1 MPPRR
6 SHKKSRA
13 GCRRCKSRKIK
24 CDEVHP
30 RCGNCLKHGVP
41 CDFEHPEVLAELH
54 AAAESPS
61 TPATTV
67 NFGSPITHASGP
79 ASVISGHAGVAAP
92 LFRPLPTPAISQTT
106 PPGHRLLELRLMHQY
121 TAMTCKTFTFTA
133 PVTEDIWKITV
144 PNLAFSGSQH
154 LADAILA
161 VAALHLR
168 SLVPN
173 DKELVRASHAY
184 MAASLAEYSAA
195 LTKGIDH
202 TNAES
207 LFLTSALIAFQST
220 ATRVFMKDEVMVGA
234 GNDMDANANKRNQPS
249 GCYAIPFS
257 WFHSFQGV
265 KAITAASWQYLRVSP
280 VVTQV
285 INSQAALQ
293 LDFSTGPET
302 FFGHLLENLDEEI
315 AAMSGSGSGMD
326 DDSSSTA
333 ARATPLGGGSA
344 STPSPS
350 TPEYHRHH
358 HHSQPSSSNPPA
370 ASPELMA
377 STRQAYQHAIAVLNW
392 AHKIPHK
399 GAPLAF
405 PATVSRRFIE
415 LLEERRPRALAILAC
430 FFALLKSMDSVW
442 WLQGMARREV
452 LGVVSLF
459 NSDFFGADAYRT
471 WWPHLEWAMR
481 IALYE
486 HPGTTTSGSGS
497 NGGGG
502 GGGGAGAPV
511 IPAEIWG
518 ADWYA
523 EERTLAEDQAR
534 HGGYVGHIELLTQ
547 MGSAVQSIPAVPEF
561 VPVMGGGQGQQGRKG
576 YEMGP
581 LPTTATA
588 ASTSRLTQAY
598 MPG

>member
-1 MPPRR
+1 
-6 SHKKSRA
+6 
-13 GCRRCKSRKIK
+13 
-24 CDEVHP
+24 
-30 RCGNCLKHGVP
+30 
-41 CDFEHPEVLAELH
+41 
-54 AAAESPS
+54 
-61 TPATTV
+61 
-67 NFGSPITHASGP
+67 
-79 ASVISGHAGVAAP
+79 
-92 LFRPLPTPAISQTT
+92 
-106 PPGHRLLELRLMHQY
+106 MHHY

-133 PVTEDIWKITV
+133 PLTEEIWKITV

-168 SLVPN
+168 SMMPN

-195 LTKGIDH
+195 LTKGINH

-220 ATRVFMKDEVMVGA
+220 ATRVFMKDELDVA
-234 GNDMDANANKRNQPS
+234 LGNDLDGNSNKQRSQGP
-249 GCYAIPFS
+249 GCYTIPFS

-285 INSQAALQ
+285 INSQTALQ
-293 LDFSTGPET
+293 LDFTTGPDT
-302 FFGHLLENLDEEI
+302 FFGHLLDGLEEEL
-315 AAMSGSGSGMD
+315 AALGAEPAGGPG
-326 DDSSSTA
+326 
-333 ARATPLGGGSA
+333 TPLGGIPSA
-344 STPSPS
+344 EVASRSATDADPKP
-350 TPEYHRHH
+350 
-358 HHSQPSSSNPPA
+358 SNP
-370 ASPELMA
+370 ELVA
-377 STRQAYQHAIAVLNW
+377 STRQAYQHAVAVLNW

-405 PATVSRRFIE
+405 PATVSRRYIE

-430 FFALLKSMDSVW
+430 FFALLKSMDGVW

-459 NSDFFGADAYRT
+459 NSDFFGPDAYRT

-486 HPGTTTSGSGS
+486 YERDDD
-497 NGGGG
+497 
-502 GGGGAGAPV
+502 GAAV
-511 IPAEIWG
+511 AAIPPEIWG

-523 EERTLAEDQAR
+523 EERALAEVQE
-534 HGGYVGHIELLTQ
+534 HGSYFKHIEMLSQ
-547 MGSAVQSIPAVPEF
+547 MGGAMQSIPPLTVPERA
-561 VPVMGGGQGQQGRKG
+561 VMAGQR
-576 YEMGP
+576 
-581 LPTTATA
+581 
-588 ASTSRLTQAY
+588 
-598 MPG
+598 

>member
-6 SHKKSRA
+6 SHKKSRS

-30 RCGNCLKHGVP
+30 RCGNCVKHGVP
-41 CDFEHPEVLAELH
+41 CDFEHPEIVAELQAT
-54 AAAESPS
+54 AATESPS
-61 TPATTV
+61 TPASTV
-67 NFGSPITHASGP
+67 NFGSPISRY
-79 ASVISGHAGVAAP
+79 ASVIPGASAVATPLCRAP
-92 LFRPLPTPAISQTT
+92 STQAVSQTT

-144 PNLAFSGSQH
+144 PNLAFTGSQH

-168 SLVPN
+168 SMVPN
-173 DKELVRASHAY
+173 DKELIRASHAY

-195 LTKGIDH
+195 LTKGINH
-202 TNAES
+202 NNAES
-207 LFLTSALIAFQST
+207 LFLTSTLIAFQST

-234 GNDMDANANKRNQPS
+234 GNDGDASANRQRNQPS
-249 GCYAIPFS
+249 GCYSIPFS

-265 KAITAASWQYLRVSP
+265 KAITAASWQYLRASP

-285 INSQAALQ
+285 INSQAVLQ
-293 LDFSTGPET
+293 LDFTAGPKT
-302 FFGHLLENLDEEI
+302 FFGHLLEGMEEEL
-315 AAMSGSGSGMD
+315 AAMGD
-326 DDSSSTA
+326 ASSTTP
-333 ARATPLGGGSA
+333 RATPQAGGA
-344 STPSPS
+344 PSPTS
-350 TPEYHRHH
+350 P
-358 HHSQPSSSNPPA
+358 
-370 ASPELMA
+370 ASPGYQPPNKPSAAAELIA
-377 STRQAYQHAIAVLNW
+377 STRQAYQHAVAVLNW

-430 FFALLKSMDSVW
+430 FFALLKSMDSIW

-486 HPGTTTSGSGS
+486 HPSGG
-497 NGGGG
+497 NNTGE
-502 GGGGAGAPV
+502 P
-511 IPAEIWG
+511 IPADIWG

-523 EERTLAEDQAR
+523 EERALEEGQDH
-534 HGGYVGHIELLTQ
+534 HGGYVGHIELLSQ
-547 MGSAVQSIPAVPEF
+547 MGSAMQSIPSVPEF
-561 VPVMGGGQGQQGRKG
+561 VPVMGNQG
-576 YEMGP
+576 
-581 LPTTATA
+581 
-588 ASTSRLTQAY
+588 
-598 MPG
+598 

>member
-1 MPPRR
+1 
-6 SHKKSRA
+6 
-13 GCRRCKSRKIK
+13 
-24 CDEVHP
+24 
-30 RCGNCLKHGVP
+30 
-41 CDFEHPEVLAELH
+41 
-54 AAAESPS
+54 
-61 TPATTV
+61 
-67 NFGSPITHASGP
+67 
-79 ASVISGHAGVAAP
+79 
-92 LFRPLPTPAISQTT
+92 
-106 PPGHRLLELRLMHQY
+106 MHQY

-168 SLVPN
+168 SMIPN

-220 ATRVFMKDEVMVGA
+220 ATRVFMKDEVMVGGA
-234 GNDMDANANKRNQPS
+234 GNDMDDHANKQRNQPT

-302 FFGHLLENLDEEI
+302 FFGHLLDDLEEEI
-315 AAMSGSGSGMD
+315 AAMAGGGGGNDEPPSPERS
-326 DDSSSTA
+326 
-333 ARATPLGGGSA
+333 TPLGGHQGQGQNR
-344 STPSPS
+344 STPSPTPQPPS
-350 TPEYHRHH
+350 SGGGGGGSGGGATPE
-358 HHSQPSSSNPPA
+358 
-370 ASPELMA
+370 LLA
-377 STRQAYQHAIAVLNW
+377 STRQAYQHAVAVLNW

-486 HPGTTTSGSGS
+486 PA
-497 NGGGG
+497 GGGDG
-502 GGGGAGAPV
+502 GEDGGGA
-511 IPAEIWG
+511 IPPEIWG

-523 EERTLAEDQAR
+523 EERALAEGQAR
-534 HGGYVGHIELLTQ
+534 NGGYVRHIELLSQ
-547 MGSAVQSIPAVPEF
+547 MGSAMQSIPSVPEF
-561 VPVMGGGQGQQGRKG
+561 VPVMGPR
-576 YEMGP
+576 
-581 LPTTATA
+581 
-588 ASTSRLTQAY
+588 R
-598 MPG
+598 

>member
-1 MPPRR
+1 
-6 SHKKSRA
+6 
-13 GCRRCKSRKIK
+13 
-24 CDEVHP
+24 
-30 RCGNCLKHGVP
+30 
-41 CDFEHPEVLAELH
+41 
-54 AAAESPS
+54 
-61 TPATTV
+61 
-67 NFGSPITHASGP
+67 
-79 ASVISGHAGVAAP
+79 
-92 LFRPLPTPAISQTT
+92 
-106 PPGHRLLELRLMHQY
+106 MHQY

-168 SLVPN
+168 SMVPN

-234 GNDMDANANKRNQPS
+234 GNDVDADANRRRNQPS
-249 GCYAIPFS
+249 GCYAVPFS

-265 KAITAASWQYLRVSP
+265 KAITAASWQYLRTSP

-285 INSQAALQ
+285 INSQAVLQ
-293 LDFSTGPET
+293 LDFTTGPDT
-302 FFGHLLENLDEEI
+302 FFGHLLEGLDEEL
-315 AAMSGSGSGMD
+315 AAMGGGGSD
-326 DDSSSTA
+326 ASSTTNATNAPSPAAPSTA
-333 ARATPLGGGSA
+333 APGHE
-344 STPSPS
+344 PPKK
-350 TPEYHRHH
+350 
-358 HHSQPSSSNPPA
+358 PA
-370 ASPELMA
+370 AAEPIT
-377 STRQAYQHAIAVLNW
+377 STRQAYQHAVAVLNW

-486 HPGTTTSGSGS
+486 HPPGRGGRGGD
-497 NGGGG
+497 GGGG
-502 GGGGAGAPV
+502 EEP
-511 IPAEIWG
+511 IPPEIWG
-518 ADWYA
+518 ADWFA
-523 EERTLAEDQAR
+523 EERALAEGQAR
-534 HGGYVGHIELLTQ
+534 HGGYVRHIELLSQ
-547 MGSAVQSIPAVPEF
+547 MGSAMQSIPSVPEF
-561 VPVMGGGQGQQGRKG
+561 VPVMGDQR
-576 YEMGP
+576 
-581 LPTTATA
+581 
-588 ASTSRLTQAY
+588 
-598 MPG
+598 

>member
-1 MPPRR
+1 
-6 SHKKSRA
+6 
-13 GCRRCKSRKIK
+13 
-24 CDEVHP
+24 
-30 RCGNCLKHGVP
+30 
-41 CDFEHPEVLAELH
+41 
-54 AAAESPS
+54 
-61 TPATTV
+61 
-67 NFGSPITHASGP
+67 
-79 ASVISGHAGVAAP
+79 
-92 LFRPLPTPAISQTT
+92 
-106 PPGHRLLELRLMHQY
+106 MHQY

-168 SLVPN
+168 SLTPN

-202 TNAES
+202 TNAEA

-220 ATRVFMKDEVMVGA
+220 ATRVFTKDEGLS
-234 GNDMDANANKRNQPS
+234 GGRNDLDGDGSKQRGHAA

-302 FFGHLLENLDEEI
+302 FFGHLLEGLEEEL
-315 AAMSGSGSGMD
+315 AAMGDCSSATASSTSVNGIPASATPHPT
-326 DDSSSTA
+326 SSSSPTGPGPEQQQPHPGSTK
-333 ARATPLGGGSA
+333 RAA
-344 STPSPS
+344 STP
-350 TPEYHRHH
+350 
-358 HHSQPSSSNPPA
+358 
-370 ASPELMA
+370 ELIS
-377 STRQAYQHAIAVLNW
+377 STRQAYQHAVAVLNW

-486 HPGTTTSGSGS
+486 HPTSNGSSGS

-502 GGGGAGAPV
+502 SGEQHNGT

-518 ADWYA
+518 ADWFA
-523 EERTLAEDQAR
+523 EERALAQGQAQ
-534 HGGYVGHIELLTQ
+534 HGGYVRHIELLSQ
-547 MGSAVQSIPAVPEF
+547 MGSAVQSIPNVPEYN
-561 VPVMGGGQGQQGRKG
+561 VSMA
-576 YEMGP
+576 GP
-581 LPTTATA
+581 
-588 ASTSRLTQAY
+588 Q
-598 MPG
+598 

>member
-6 SHKKSRA
+6 SHKKSRS
-13 GCRRCKSRKIK
+13 GCRRCKARKIK

-30 RCGNCLKHGVP
+30 RCGNCVKHGVP
-41 CDFEHPEVLAELH
+41 CDFEHPEVLAELQ
-54 AAAESPS
+54 AAAAAAAADSPS
-61 TPATTV
+61 TP
-67 NFGSPITHASGP
+67 GSTANYRSP
-79 ASVISGHAGVAAP
+79 ASRHGSIMSGASAGSSGSAP
-92 LFRPLPTPAISQTT
+92 LCRPPPTPSVSQTT
-106 PPGHRLLELRLMHQY
+106 PPGHRLLELRLMHHY

-168 SLVPN
+168 SMMPN
-173 DKELVRASHAY
+173 DKELIRASHAY

-195 LTKGIDH
+195 LTKGINSS
-202 TNAES
+202 NAES

-220 ATRVFMKDEVMVGA
+220 ATRVFMKDEVMVGDDA
-234 GNDMDANANKRNQPS
+234 DADANQKNRPS
-249 GCYAIPFS
+249 GCYSIPFS

-265 KAITAASWQYLRVSP
+265 KAITAASWQYLRSSP

-285 INSQAALQ
+285 INSQAVLQ
-293 LDFSTGPET
+293 LDLNAGPKT
-302 FFGHLLENLDEEI
+302 FFGHLLEGLDEEL
-315 AAMSGSGSGMD
+315 AAMGDVSAASH
-326 DDSSSTA
+326 SSPA
-333 ARATPLGGGSA
+333 ATPAGPFPAPPQPPPPPSQSTSA
-344 STPSPS
+344 SYQPPNKPAAAA
-350 TPEYHRHH
+350 TPE
-358 HHSQPSSSNPPA
+358 
-370 ASPELMA
+370 LIA
-377 STRQAYQHAIAVLNW
+377 STRQAYQHAVAVLNW

-430 FFALLKSMDSVW
+430 FFALLKSMDSIW
-442 WLQGMARREV
+442 WLHGMARREV

-459 NSDFFGADAYRT
+459 NSDYFGPDAYRT

-486 HPGTTTSGSGS
+486 HPEGS
-497 NGGGG
+497 
-502 GGGGAGAPV
+502 AGEP
-511 IPAEIWG
+511 IPADIWG

-523 EERTLAEDQAR
+523 EERALAEGQAQQ
-534 HGGYVGHIELLTQ
+534 GGYVRHIELLSQ
-547 MGSAVQSIPAVPEF
+547 MTTAMQSVPAVPEC
-561 VPVMGGGQGQQGRKG
+561 VPPMGN
-576 YEMGP
+576 
-581 LPTTATA
+581 
-588 ASTSRLTQAY
+588 QA
-598 MPG
+598 

>member
-1 MPPRR
+1 
-6 SHKKSRA
+6 
-13 GCRRCKSRKIK
+13 
-24 CDEVHP
+24 
-30 RCGNCLKHGVP
+30 
-41 CDFEHPEVLAELH
+41 
-54 AAAESPS
+54 
-61 TPATTV
+61 
-67 NFGSPITHASGP
+67 
-79 ASVISGHAGVAAP
+79 
-92 LFRPLPTPAISQTT
+92 
-106 PPGHRLLELRLMHQY
+106 
-121 TAMTCKTFTFTA
+121 MTCKTFTFTA

-168 SLVPN
+168 SMVPN

-195 LTKGIDH
+195 LTKGINH
-202 TNAES
+202 SNAES

-220 ATRVFMKDEVMVGA
+220 ATRVFMKDEVMVG
-234 GNDMDANANKRNQPS
+234 GGDDTDPGANRQRNQPS
-249 GCYAIPFS
+249 GCYSIPFS

-285 INSQAALQ
+285 INSQAVLQ
-293 LDFSTGPET
+293 LDFTAGPKT
-302 FFGHLLENLDEEI
+302 FFGHLLEGMDEEL
-315 AAMSGSGSGMD
+315 AAMGD
-326 DDSSSTA
+326 ASS
-333 ARATPLGGGSA
+333 ATPSATPTSPGSIGYQPPNEPSAADELIA
-344 STPSPS
+344 ST
-350 TPEYHRHH
+350 
-358 HHSQPSSSNPPA
+358 Q
-370 ASPELMA
+370 
-377 STRQAYQHAIAVLNW
+377 QAYQHAVAVLNW

-486 HPGTTTSGSGS
+486 PP
-497 NGGGG
+497 
-502 GGGGAGAPV
+502 GGANNNGSEP
-511 IPAEIWG
+511 IPADIWG

-523 EERTLAEDQAR
+523 EERALEEGQDH
-534 HGGYVGHIELLTQ
+534 HGGYVRHIELLSQ
-547 MGSAVQSIPAVPEF
+547 MGSAMQSIPSVPEF
-561 VPVMGGGQGQQGRKG
+561 VPVMGNQG
-576 YEMGP
+576 
-581 LPTTATA
+581 
-588 ASTSRLTQAY
+588 
-598 MPG
+598 

>member
-13 GCRRCKSRKIK
+13 GCRRCKSRKVK
-24 CDEVHP
+24 CDEAHP
-30 RCGNCLKHGVP
+30 RCGNCVKHGVL
-41 CDFEHPEVLAELH
+41 CDFEHPDVLADLQ
-54 AAAESPS
+54 AAASTTPGAADTPS
-61 TPATTV
+61 TPTTPF
-67 NFGSPITHASGP
+67 NFASPVPHASTPGSIIP
-79 ASVISGHAGVAAP
+79 GVANTAP
-92 LFRPLPTPAISQTT
+92 RLCRQPAAPAVSPTT

-121 TAMTCKTFTFTA
+121 TVMTCKTFTFQA
-133 PVTEDIWKITV
+133 PLTEDIWKITV

-168 SLVPN
+168 SIMPN

-202 TNAES
+202 TNAEP

-220 ATRVFMKDEVMVGA
+220 ATRVFMKDEGMLGA
-234 GNDMDANANKRNQPS
+234 GNDLDTDATKQPNQPS
-249 GCYAIPFS
+249 GCYSIPFS

-302 FFGHLLENLDEEI
+302 FFGHLLEGIEEEL
-315 AAMSGSGSGMD
+315 AAMGGGTDDLFTTPRAAPVAGSSNNNYGLSSAAFPTAPASGHDHDPHHQPQPSHP
-326 DDSSSTA
+326 A
-333 ARATPLGGGSA
+333 AAAAAAAAATP
-344 STPSPS
+344 
-350 TPEYHRHH
+350 
-358 HHSQPSSSNPPA
+358 
-370 ASPELMA
+370 ELVA
-377 STRQAYQHAIAVLNW
+377 STRQAYHHAVAVLNW

-459 NSDFFGADAYRT
+459 NSDFFGPDAYRT

-486 HPGTTTSGSGS
+486 PPSSGARGG
-497 NGGGG
+497 NGGSSGG
-502 GGGGAGAPV
+502 GDNGDLAEP
-511 IPAEIWG
+511 IPPEIWG

-523 EERTLAEDQAR
+523 EERALAEGLAR
-534 HGGYVGHIELLTQ
+534 HGGYVRHIELLSQ
-547 MGSAVQSIPAVPEF
+547 MGSGVEGTPSVPEF
-561 VPVMGGGQGQQGRKG
+561 VPVMGPER
-576 YEMGP
+576 
-581 LPTTATA
+581 
-588 ASTSRLTQAY
+588 
-598 MPG
+598 

>member
-6 SHKKSRA
+6 SHKKSRS
-13 GCRRCKSRKIK
+13 GCRRCKARKIK

-30 RCGNCLKHGVP
+30 RCGNCVKHGVP
-41 CDFEHPEVLAELH
+41 CDFEHPEVLAELR
-54 AAAESPS
+54 AAAAAAAAVESPS
-61 TPATTV
+61 TPASTV
-67 NFGSPITHASGP
+67 NYGSPVSRHG
-79 ASVISGHAGVAAP
+79 SVVPGHSAGSAP
-92 LFRPLPTPAISQTT
+92 LCRAPPTPAVSQTT
-106 PPGHRLLELRLMHQY
+106 PPGHRLLELRLMHHY

-144 PNLAFSGSQH
+144 PALAFSGSQH

-168 SLVPN
+168 SMMPN

-195 LTKGIDH
+195 LTKGINSS
-202 TNAES
+202 NAES

-220 ATRVFMKDEVMVGA
+220 ATRVFMKDEGMVGP
-234 GNDMDANANKRNQPS
+234 GDDLDAAANNRNRPS
-249 GCYAIPFS
+249 GCYSIPFS

-265 KAITAASWQYLRVSP
+265 KAITAASWQYLRTSP

-285 INSQAALQ
+285 INSQAVLQ
-293 LDFSTGPET
+293 LDFTAGPET
-302 FFGHLLENLDEEI
+302 FFGHLLEGLEEEL
-315 AAMSGSGSGMD
+315 AAMGNPSAAPHNTPLTSTTTGGPFPAPPPSAA
-326 DDSSSTA
+326 SSSSPPCSTSPHYQPSTNPTA
-333 ARATPLGGGSA
+333 AAAAAAAAG
-344 STPSPS
+344 
-350 TPEYHRHH
+350 TPE
-358 HHSQPSSSNPPA
+358 
-370 ASPELMA
+370 LIV
-377 STRQAYQHAIAVLNW
+377 STRQAYQHAVAVLNW

-430 FFALLKSMDSVW
+430 FFALLKSMDSIW

-459 NSDFFGADAYRT
+459 NSDFFGPDAYRT

-486 HPGTTTSGSGS
+486 PPSGSSGSG
-497 NGGGG
+497 GE
-502 GGGGAGAPV
+502 P
-511 IPAEIWG
+511 IPADVWG

-523 EERTLAEDQAR
+523 EERALAEGQAQQ
-534 HGGYVGHIELLTQ
+534 GGYVGHIELLSQ
-547 MGSAVQSIPAVPEF
+547 MSTAMHSIPAVPETA
-561 VPVMGGGQGQQGRKG
+561 PPMGNQR
-576 YEMGP
+576 
-581 LPTTATA
+581 
-588 ASTSRLTQAY
+588 
-598 MPG
+598 

>member
-1 MPPRR
+1 
-6 SHKKSRA
+6 
-13 GCRRCKSRKIK
+13 
-24 CDEVHP
+24 
-30 RCGNCLKHGVP
+30 
-41 CDFEHPEVLAELH
+41 
-54 AAAESPS
+54 
-61 TPATTV
+61 
-67 NFGSPITHASGP
+67 
-79 ASVISGHAGVAAP
+79 
-92 LFRPLPTPAISQTT
+92 
-106 PPGHRLLELRLMHQY
+106 MHQY

-168 SLVPN
+168 SMVPN

-202 TNAES
+202 NNAES

-220 ATRVFMKDEVMVGA
+220 ATRVFMKDEVMVG
-234 GNDMDANANKRNQPS
+234 GGDGVDPNANRQRNQPS
-249 GCYAIPFS
+249 GCYSIPFS

-285 INSQAALQ
+285 INSQAVLQ
-293 LDFSTGPET
+293 LDFTAGPKT
-302 FFGHLLENLDEEI
+302 FFGHLLEGMDEEL
-315 AAMSGSGSGMD
+315 AAMGD
-326 DDSSSTA
+326 TSSATP
-333 ARATPLGGGSA
+333 RATP
-344 STPSPS
+344 
-350 TPEYHRHH
+350 
-358 HHSQPSSSNPPA
+358 
-370 ASPELMA
+370 ASPTSAGYQPPNKPSAAAELIA
-377 STRQAYQHAIAVLNW
+377 STRQAYQHAVAVLNW

-486 HPGTTTSGSGS
+486 PPGGNNSGSE
-497 NGGGG
+497 
-502 GGGGAGAPV
+502 P
-511 IPAEIWG
+511 IPADIWG

-523 EERTLAEDQAR
+523 EERALEKGQDH
-534 HGGYVGHIELLTQ
+534 HGGYVRHIELLSQ
-547 MGSAVQSIPAVPEF
+547 MGNAMQSIPSVPEF
-561 VPVMGGGQGQQGRKG
+561 VPVMGNQG
-576 YEMGP
+576 
-581 LPTTATA
+581 
-588 ASTSRLTQAY
+588 
-598 MPG
+598 

>member
-6 SHKKSRA
+6 SHKKSRS

-30 RCGNCLKHGVP
+30 RCGNCVKHGVQ
-41 CDFEHPEVLAELH
+41 CDFERPEVLVELQ
-54 AAAESPS
+54 AAAAAAATSSGAESPS
-61 TPATTV
+61 TPATTI
-67 NFGSPITHASGP
+67 NFASPVAHTARP
-79 ASVISGHAGVAAP
+79 AFVATDVPGAP
-92 LFRPLPTPAISQTT
+92 GRATPLCRPPSTPAVSQTT
-106 PPGHRLLELRLMHQY
+106 PPGQRLLELRLMHQY
-121 TAMTCKTFTFTA
+121 TAMTCQTFTFTA

-168 SLVPN
+168 SMVPN

-184 MAASLAEYSAA
+184 MAASLAEYSSA

-220 ATRVFMKDEVMVGA
+220 ATRVFMKDEVVVGG
-234 GNDMDANANKRNQPS
+234 GNDIDAETNKHRNHPS

-280 VVTQV
+280 VVTRV

-293 LDFSTGPET
+293 LDFTTGPET
-302 FFGHLLENLDEEI
+302 FFGHLLEGLDDEL
-315 AAMSGSGSGMD
+315 AAMSG
-326 DDSSSTA
+326 A
-333 ARATPLGGGSA
+333 AD
-344 STPSPS
+344 
-350 TPEYHRHH
+350 
-358 HHSQPSSSNPPA
+358 PSSSAPHAGTPMAAGGGPA
-370 ASPELMA
+370 SSPATPASPNYQQHHHTHPTPDTSASPEIIA
-377 STRQAYQHAIAVLNW
+377 STRQAYQHAVAVLNW

-405 PATVSRRFIE
+405 PATVSRRYIE

-430 FFALLKSMDSVW
+430 FFALLKSMDAVW

-459 NSDFFGADAYRT
+459 NSDFFGPDAYRT

-486 HPGTTTSGSGS
+486 PPADTDRAGSGS
-497 NGGGG
+497 I
-502 GGGGAGAPV
+502 
-511 IPAEIWG
+511 IPPEIWG
-518 ADWYA
+518 ADWFA
-523 EERTLAEDQAR
+523 EERALAAGQEC
-534 HGGYVGHIELLTQ
+534 HGGYVRHIELLSQ
-547 MGSAVQSIPAVPEF
+547 MGNAVQGIPSVPEF
-561 VPVMGGGQGQQGRKG
+561 VPVLGSQR
-576 YEMGP
+576 
-581 LPTTATA
+581 
-588 ASTSRLTQAY
+588 
-598 MPG
+598 

>member
-1 MPPRR
+1 M
-6 SHKKSRA
+6 
-13 GCRRCKSRKIK
+13 
-24 CDEVHP
+24 
-30 RCGNCLKHGVP
+30 
-41 CDFEHPEVLAELH
+41 
-54 AAAESPS
+54 
-61 TPATTV
+61 
-67 NFGSPITHASGP
+67 
-79 ASVISGHAGVAAP
+79 
-92 LFRPLPTPAISQTT
+92 PTPAVSQTT

-168 SLVPN
+168 SMLPN

-195 LTKGIDH
+195 LTKGINH

-220 ATRVFMKDEVMVGA
+220 ATRVFMKDEVMVGT
-234 GNDMDANANKRNQPS
+234 GGDIDADVNKQRNHPS

-285 INSQAALQ
+285 INSQAVLQ
-293 LDFSTGPET
+293 LDFSTGPNT
-302 FFGHLLENLDEEI
+302 FFGHLLEGLDEEL
-315 AAMSGSGSGMD
+315 ASMGGGGGGND
-326 DDSSSTA
+326 DPSTS
-333 ARATPLGGGSA
+333 RHTTTPLGGGTADRSNTSSSA
-344 STPSPS
+344 PPPPPPSPS
-350 TPEYHRHH
+350 T
-358 HHSQPSSSNPPA
+358 A
-370 ASPELMA
+370 ASLELIA
-377 STRQAYQHAIAVLNW
+377 STRQAYQHAVAVLNW

-415 LLEERRPRALAILAC
+415 LLEERQPRALAILAC

-459 NSDFFGADAYRT
+459 NSDFFGPDAYRT

-481 IALYE
+481 IALWE
-486 HPGTTTSGSGS
+486 PPA
-497 NGGGG
+497 GGGG
-502 GGGGAGAPV
+502 RDGGDGAGGGEP
-511 IPAEIWG
+511 IPPEIWG

-523 EERTLAEDQAR
+523 EERAMAEGQAR
-534 HGGYVGHIELLTQ
+534 NGGYVRHIELLSQ
-547 MGSAVQSIPAVPEF
+547 MGSAMQSIPSVPEF
-561 VPVMGGGQGQQGRKG
+561 VPVL
-576 YEMGP
+576 GP
-581 LPTTATA
+581 H
-588 ASTSRLTQAY
+588 R
-598 MPG
+598 

>member
-30 RCGNCLKHGVP
+30 RCGNCVKHGVH
-41 CDFEHPEVLAELH
+41 CDFEHPEVLAELQ
-54 AAAESPS
+54 AAAAATPGAADTPS
-61 TPATTV
+61 TPATSF
-67 NFGSPITHASGP
+67 NFASPVPHASTPGSAIP
-79 ASVISGHAGVAAP
+79 GVADTAP
-92 LFRPLPTPAISQTT
+92 RLCRQPPAPALSPTT

-133 PVTEDIWKITV
+133 PLTEDIWKITV

-168 SLVPN
+168 SIMPN

-220 ATRVFMKDEVMVGA
+220 ATRVFMKDEGMVGA
-234 GNDMDANANKRNQPS
+234 GSEMDTDAGKLRNQPS
-249 GCYAIPFS
+249 GCYSIPFS

-293 LDFSTGPET
+293 LDLSTGPET
-302 FFGHLLENLDEEI
+302 FFGHLLEGIEEEL
-315 AAMSGSGSGMD
+315 AAMGGGTDDPSIMPRAASLAGSN
-326 DDSSSTA
+326 SSYGLNSA
-333 ARATPLGGGSA
+333 CSPAVATPAHLHQ
-344 STPSPS
+344 TQPSNPAA
-350 TPEYHRHH
+350 TPE
-358 HHSQPSSSNPPA
+358 
-370 ASPELMA
+370 LVA
-377 STRQAYQHAIAVLNW
+377 STRQAYHHAVAVLNW

-459 NSDFFGADAYRT
+459 NSDFFGPDAYRT

-486 HPGTTTSGSGS
+486 PSPS
-497 NGGGG
+497 GGGG
-502 GGGGAGAPV
+502 GGEPAAP
-511 IPAEIWG
+511 IPPEIWG

-523 EERTLAEDQAR
+523 EERTLAEGQAR
-534 HGGYVGHIELLTQ
+534 HGGYVRHIELLSQ
-547 MGSAVQSIPAVPEF
+547 MGSGLQGAMPSVPEF
-561 VPVMGGGQGQQGRKG
+561 VPVMGSQR
-576 YEMGP
+576 
-581 LPTTATA
+581 
-588 ASTSRLTQAY
+588 
-598 MPG
+598 

>member
-6 SHKKSRA
+6 SHRKSRT

-30 RCGNCLKHGVP
+30 RCGNCVKHGVA
-41 CDFEHPEVLAELH
+41 CDYEHPEVLAELR
-54 AAAESPS
+54 AAAAGSPS
-61 TPATTV
+61 TPTNAFSGRAAASSASVT
-67 NFGSPITHASGP
+67 GSVASG
-79 ASVISGHAGVAAP
+79 AAATLCRSP
-92 LFRPLPTPAISQTT
+92 PPPSLSQTT
-106 PPGHRLLELRLMHQY
+106 PLGNRLLELRLMHHY

-133 PVTEDIWKITV
+133 PVTEEIWKITV

-168 SLVPN
+168 SLTPD

-202 TNAES
+202 TNAET

-220 ATRVFMKDEVMVGA
+220 ATRVFMKDELVDG
-234 GNDMDANANKRNQPS
+234 DPYKQRNPTA

-285 INSQAALQ
+285 INSQAVLQ
-293 LDFSTGPET
+293 LDFTAGLET
-302 FFGHLLENLDEEI
+302 FFGHLLDGLDEEL
-315 AAMSGSGSGMD
+315 AAMEKECAS
-326 DDSSSTA
+326 A
-333 ARATPLGGGSA
+333 APRTPLGDVPPPTSPA
-344 STPSPS
+344 SSYPSVAGANRKPTT
-350 TPEYHRHH
+350 TPELI
-358 HHSQPSSSNPPA
+358 A
-370 ASPELMA
+370 A
-377 STRQAYQHAIAVLNW
+377 TRQAYQHAVAVLNW

-405 PATVSRRFIE
+405 PATVSRRYIE

-430 FFALLKSMDSVW
+430 FFALLKSLDSVW

-459 NSDFFGADAYRT
+459 NSDFFGPDAYRT
-471 WWPHLEWAMR
+471 WWPHLEWATR

-486 HPGTTTSGSGS
+486 HDPGRG
-497 NGGGG
+497 
-502 GGGGAGAPV
+502 P
-511 IPAEIWG
+511 IPADVWG

-523 EERTLAEDQAR
+523 EERALAAR
-534 HGGYVGHIELLTQ
+534 QGQGADGDEHGGVSYVKHIELLSQ
-547 MGSAVQSIPAVPEF
+547 MGGAVQSIPPVP
-561 VPVMGGGQGQQGRKG
+561 Q
-576 YEMGP
+576 
-581 LPTTATA
+581 
-588 ASTSRLTQAY
+588 
-598 MPG
+598 